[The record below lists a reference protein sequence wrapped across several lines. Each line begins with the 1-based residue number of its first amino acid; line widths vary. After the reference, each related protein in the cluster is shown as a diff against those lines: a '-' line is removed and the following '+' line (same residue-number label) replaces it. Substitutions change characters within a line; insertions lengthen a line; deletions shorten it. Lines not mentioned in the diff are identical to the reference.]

1 MVAAGLSVSCNTDN
15 RLMSGVTLT
24 RELEELH
31 REAGFTLPQ
40 LGELMRAGARASFL
54 PKEKRE
60 AAEREIAR
68 GWALS

>member
-1 MVAAGLSVSCNTDN
+1 MNSARPAGPK
-15 RLMSGVTLT
+15 R
-24 RELEELH
+24 H
-31 REAGFTLPQ
+31 EAGFTLPQ